1 MTAENLKSLT
11 IDEVRDSVAAGRTT
25 ATALAE
31 MHYDRIAAGD
41 KEIHSYLSLSR
52 ERALTQAA
60 KIDAMAQRG
69 QVLPPLAGTSSA
81 CSALNDNGM
90 SR

>member
-1 MTAENLKSLT
+1 LTAEILKNLT
-11 IDEVRDSVAAGRTT
+11 IDEVRNAVAAGQTT

-31 MHYDRIAAGD
+31 MHYDRIAVED

-60 KIDAMAQRG
+60 RIDAMAQRG
-69 QVLPPLAGTSSA
+69 DLLPPLAGVPVGIKDV
-81 CSALNDNGM
+81 LVM
-90 SR
+90 